1 MRRLMN
7 AAQPLEAAA
16 MIDDRNDA
24 ERAAQP
30 LDAPIPFALTELAAS
45 APSPAARPQRARKAA
60 AR

>member
-1 MRRLMN
+1 MRRMN

-16 MIDDRNDA
+16 ILDDRTDA
-24 ERAAQP
+24 ERAEQP

-45 APSPAARPQRARKAA
+45 ATSPAARPRAKKAA